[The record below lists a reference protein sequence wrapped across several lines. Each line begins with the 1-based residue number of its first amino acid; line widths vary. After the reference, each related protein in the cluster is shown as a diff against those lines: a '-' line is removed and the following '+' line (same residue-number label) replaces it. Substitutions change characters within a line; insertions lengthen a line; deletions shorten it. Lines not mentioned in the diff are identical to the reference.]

1 MTRGRM
7 FIVAMVVTG
16 CALLAA
22 PVYSGTQDFK
32 LVNQTGS
39 EVYSLYISESNNESW
54 EEDVLGLDV
63 LPEGASAVIN
73 FSGRRA
79 CLWDMMVTDEEDDS
93 ITFEGINLC
102 QASVVVLVCSP
113 DECWAEFE

>member
-63 LPEGASAVIN
+63 LPEGASIVIG
-73 FSGRRA
+73 FSGRSA

-93 ITFEGINLC
+93 LTFEGINLC